1 MPYDSP
7 FSLYSSSAPPSVFV
21 KKKIKRINGTAIK
34 KTVPVDDFIVGIVW
48 PLIDFSPLLIF
59 PFFYDQF
66 LNDPV
71 LFD

>member
-34 KTVPVDDFIVGIVW
+34 KTVSLDDFIVELDEPI
-48 PLIDFSPLLIF
+48 IAFSPLLIF
-59 PFFYDQF
+59 PFFYNQF